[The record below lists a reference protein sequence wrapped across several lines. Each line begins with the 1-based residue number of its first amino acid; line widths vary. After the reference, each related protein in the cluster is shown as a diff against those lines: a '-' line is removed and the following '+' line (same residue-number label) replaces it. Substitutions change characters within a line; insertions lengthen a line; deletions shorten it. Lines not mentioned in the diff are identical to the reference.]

1 MKQWKYITLLCLF
14 LAGALAV
21 ISRLVFLQ
29 VINEGFYKAF
39 AQGQQNA
46 AATEKGERGSIYA
59 TDKNGNLYALAAN
72 RNVPYAFA
80 SPPEVKEKESAAKA
94 VSEVLGVEES
104 QILKKLQNEES
115 LYEVLKKEV
124 TEEEAKQIKEL
135 NIKGIYAGAKKTR
148 FYPQEMM
155 ASQVIGFT
163 NQEGNGQYGIEE
175 YYNDILKGKEGIVK
189 NSKNPASFLR
199 LASQDLARDGSDIVL
214 TIDYNIQAAAES
226 LLEGAKETLDFE
238 EGTIIVA
245 DPASGKIL
253 ALANNP
259 SFNPNAYWNTQNPEV
274 FQNSATQ
281 KIFEP
286 GSIFKPVT
294 MASAI
299 DTGSVAPDTAYTDK
313 GALKVGGYT
322 VYNYDQRTWGE
333 RTMKQVLEF
342 SINTGVAFAESQMG
356 HQNFLRY
363 IERFGFFEP
372 TRVDLPG
379 EAYSQN
385 KAFKQ
390 GYEINFTTASF
401 GQGIEM
407 TPMQIVRAFGAI
419 TNGGAMPDLFV
430 AETAVDSKGVPTP
443 LHNADSPKRSVISA
457 KTASQITDMLV
468 GVVEEGYGKKAKLP
482 GYYTAGKTGTA
493 QVSWSSLGAQ
503 KAGYSDKTIQSF
515 IGYAPAFNPRFL
527 ILVKLNNPKAKTAE
541 YSALPVF
548 VKLQKYII
556 DYYQIPPDYEP

>member
-1 MKQWKYITLLCLF
+1 MKQWKFIAVLCLF
-14 LAGALAV
+14 LAAGAA
-21 ISRLVFLQ
+21 IIGRLVFLQ
-29 VINEGFYKAF
+29 VINQGSYRAF

-46 AATEKGERGSIYA
+46 AGMQKGERGTIYA
-59 TDKNGNLYALAAN
+59 TDRDGNWYALAAN
-72 RNVPYAFA
+72 REIAYAFA
-80 SPPEVKEKESAAKA
+80 SPSEIQNKEETAKA
-94 VSEVLGVEES
+94 VSAVLGLEES
-104 QILKKLQNEES
+104 AVFKKLQNEES

-124 TEEEAKQIKEL
+124 AQEEAKQIKEL
-135 NIKGIYAGAKKTR
+135 GIKGIYAGSKSAR
-148 FYPQEMM
+148 FYPQDSM
-155 ASQVIGFT
+155 ASQVIGFV
-163 NQEGNGQYGIEE
+163 NQEGEGQYGVEE
-175 YYNDILKGKEGIVK
+175 YYNDILKGKEGMVK
-189 NSKNPASFLR
+189 NSRNPASFLLFGSR
-199 LASQDLARDGSDIVL
+199 SQAKDGSDIVL
-214 TIDYNIQAAAES
+214 TIDYNIQATAETLLANSKES
-226 LLEGAKETLDFE
+226 LGFE
-238 EGTIIVA
+238 EGTIIVME
-245 DPASGKIL
+245 PLTGKIL

-259 SFNPNAYWNTQNPEV
+259 SFNPNSYALAKDPAV

-294 MASAI
+294 MAAAI
-299 DTGSVAPDTAYTDK
+299 DTGSVTPDTAYTDN
-313 GALKVGGYT
+313 GILKVGGYT
-322 VYNYDQRTWGE
+322 VSNYDQRTWGE

-372 TRVDLPG
+372 TRIDLPG
-379 EAYSQN
+379 EAYSLN
-385 KAFKQ
+385 KAFRQ

-407 TPMQIVRAFGAI
+407 TLMQIARAFAAILNGGVMPDVSIAESAVDSQGAI
-419 TNGGAMPDLFV
+419 T
-430 AETAVDSKGVPTP
+430 T
-443 LHNADSPKRSVISA
+443 LHKTSAPQRSVISQ

-468 GVVEEGYGKKAKLP
+468 GVVEEGYGKKAKMK

-493 QVSWSSLGAQ
+493 QVSFSSLGTQ

-527 ILVKLNNPKAKTAE
+527 ILVKLNNPKTKTAE
-541 YSALPVF
+541 YSAIPIF
-548 VKLQKYII
+548 AKLQKYII

>member
-1 MKQWKYITLLCLF
+1 MKQWKYIAVSCVFL
-14 LAGALAV
+14 LAGAA
-21 ISRLVFLQ
+21 IIGRLVFLQ
-29 VINEGFYKAF
+29 VINQGFYKAF
-39 AQGQQNA
+39 AQGQQNTA
-46 AATEKGERGSIYA
+46 GLQKGDRGTIYA
-59 TDKNGNLYALAAN
+59 TDRDGNLYALAAN
-72 RNVPYAFA
+72 REMQYVFA
-80 SPPEVKEKESAAKA
+80 TPPEIQNKEETAKA
-94 VSEVLGVEES
+94 ISGALSLDEASV
-104 QILKKLQNEES
+104 LKKLQNEES

-124 TEEEAKQIKEL
+124 TKEEAEQIQEL
-135 NIKGIYAGAKKTR
+135 GIKGVYVGTRKAR
-148 FYPQEMM
+148 FYPQDTM

-163 NQEGNGQYGIEE
+163 NQEGEGQYGIEE
-175 YYNDILKGKEGIVK
+175 QYNDILKGKEGMVK
-189 NSKNPASFLR
+189 NSRNPASFL
-199 LASQDLARDGSDIVL
+199 LFGSNNQPENGNDIVL
-214 TIDYNIQAAAES
+214 TLDYNIQGTAETLLANAKES
-226 LLEGAKETLDFE
+226 LGFE
-238 EGTIIVA
+238 EGTIIVME
-245 DPASGKIL
+245 PSTGKIL

-259 SFNPNAYWNTQNPEV
+259 SFNPNEYGKANPEV
-274 FQNSATQ
+274 FQNSAIQ

-286 GSIFKPVT
+286 GSIFKPIT
-294 MASAI
+294 MAAAI
-299 DTGSVAPDTAYTDK
+299 DTGSVTPDTAYTDK
-313 GALKVGGYT
+313 GILKVGGYT

-379 EAYSQN
+379 EVYSQN

-407 TPMQIVRAFGAI
+407 TPMQITRALSAILNNGVMPDIFIADNTVDSRGAI
-419 TNGGAMPDLFV
+419 TTLHPPADGA
-430 AETAVDSKGVPTP
+430 
-443 LHNADSPKRSVISA
+443 KRTVISQ

-468 GVVEEGYGKKAKLP
+468 GVVEEGYGKKAKMP

-493 QVSWSSLGAQ
+493 QVSWSSLGVQ

-515 IGYAPAFNPRFL
+515 MGYAPAFNPKFF
-527 ILVKLNNPKAKTAE
+527 ILVKLNDPKTNTAE
-541 YSALPVF
+541 YSALPIF
-548 VKLQKYII
+548 SKLQKYII

>member
-1 MKQWKYITLLCLF
+1 MKQWKYIAVSCVFL
-14 LAGALAV
+14 LAGAA
-21 ISRLVFLQ
+21 IIGRLVFLQ
-29 VINEGFYKAF
+29 VINQGFYKAF
-39 AQGQQNA
+39 AQGQQNTA
-46 AATEKGERGSIYA
+46 GLQKGDRGTIYA
-59 TDKNGNLYALAAN
+59 TDRDGNLYALAAN
-72 RNVPYAFA
+72 REMQYVFA
-80 SPPEVKEKESAAKA
+80 TPPEIQNKEETAKA
-94 VSEVLGVEES
+94 ISGALSLDETSV
-104 QILKKLQNEES
+104 LKKLQNEES

-124 TEEEAKQIKEL
+124 TKEEAEQIQEL
-135 NIKGIYAGAKKTR
+135 GIKGVYVGTRKAR
-148 FYPQEMM
+148 FYPQDTM

-163 NQEGNGQYGIEE
+163 NQEGEGQYGIEE
-175 YYNDILKGKEGIVK
+175 QYNDILKGKEGMVK
-189 NSKNPASFLR
+189 NSRNPASFL
-199 LASQDLARDGSDIVL
+199 LFGSNNQPENGNDIVL
-214 TIDYNIQAAAES
+214 TLDYNIQGTAETLLANAKES
-226 LLEGAKETLDFE
+226 LGFE
-238 EGTIIVA
+238 EGTIIVME
-245 DPASGKIL
+245 PSTGKIL

-259 SFNPNAYWNTQNPEV
+259 SFNPNEYGKANPEV
-274 FQNSATQ
+274 FQNSAIQ

-286 GSIFKPVT
+286 GSIFKPIT
-294 MASAI
+294 MAAAI
-299 DTGSVAPDTAYTDK
+299 DTGSVTPDTAYTDK
-313 GALKVGGYT
+313 GILKVGGYT

-379 EAYSQN
+379 EVYSQN

-407 TPMQIVRAFGAI
+407 TPMQITRALSAILNNGVMPDIFIADNTVDSRGAI
-419 TNGGAMPDLFV
+419 TTLHPPADGA
-430 AETAVDSKGVPTP
+430 
-443 LHNADSPKRSVISA
+443 KRTVISQ

-468 GVVEEGYGKKAKLP
+468 GVVEEGYGKKAKMP

-493 QVSWSSLGAQ
+493 QVSWSSLGVQ

-515 IGYAPAFNPRFL
+515 MGYAPAFNPKFF
-527 ILVKLNNPKAKTAE
+527 ILVKLNDPKTNTAE
-541 YSALPVF
+541 YSALPIF
-548 VKLQKYII
+548 SKLQKYII